1 MKSRYNPVLIAIIA
15 IGLIVS
21 LWLNYQRHE
30 IEQRN
35 DTVEM
40 AMEYEGLEH
49 IANWEG
55 LSLNDV
61 LAGFKKA
68 GVTSLVVFD
77 TTLEKLNNNGSI
89 VAVTVG
95 RLSAEKNMRLCPEV
109 AAALK
114 NKGINFKWVL
124 IGDGEEK
131 RHISNMIAKYNLGE
145 NVIMLGTNK
154 NPYPYIAT
162 ADVMIHPS
170 LVESQGITILES
182 MVLETP
188 VIAVNS
194 AGPREFIISGING
207 YLVVPEVDKIVKLI
221 EKIYK
226 DPELR
231 EKMVE
236 NARETVRRFE
246 PQYIIKQIEEILET

>member
-89 VAVTVG
+89 VAVTG
-95 RLSAEKNMRLCPEV
+95 EELLKGSAL
-109 AAALK
+109 
-114 NKGINFKWVL
+114 G
-124 IGDGEEK
+124 GDGGKFAPVLSE
-131 RHISNMIAKYNLGE
+131 
-145 NVIMLGTNK
+145 
-154 NPYPYIAT
+154 
-162 ADVMIHPS
+162 
-170 LVESQGITILES
+170 GI
-182 MVLETP
+182 
-188 VIAVNS
+188 
-194 AGPREFIISGING
+194 
-207 YLVVPEVDKIVKLI
+207 VVP
-221 EKIYK
+221 
-226 DPELR
+226 
-231 EKMVE
+231 
-236 NARETVRRFE
+236 NAVYVTVGTS
-246 PQYIIKQIEEILET
+246 YDV

>member
-89 VAVTVG
+89 VAVTG
-95 RLSAEKNMRLCPEV
+95 EELLKGSAL
-109 AAALK
+109 
-114 NKGINFKWVL
+114 G
-124 IGDGEEK
+124 GDGGKFAPVLSE
-131 RHISNMIAKYNLGE
+131 
-145 NVIMLGTNK
+145 
-154 NPYPYIAT
+154 
-162 ADVMIHPS
+162 
-170 LVESQGITILES
+170 GI
-182 MVLETP
+182 
-188 VIAVNS
+188 
-194 AGPREFIISGING
+194 
-207 YLVVPEVDKIVKLI
+207 VVP
-221 EKIYK
+221 
-226 DPELR
+226 
-231 EKMVE
+231 
-236 NARETVRRFE
+236 NAVSVSYTHLTL
-246 PQYIIKQIEEILET
+246 PTT

>member
-89 VAVTVG
+89 VAVTG
-95 RLSAEKNMRLCPEV
+95 EELLKGSAL
-109 AAALK
+109 
-114 NKGINFKWVL
+114 G
-124 IGDGEEK
+124 GDGGKFAPVLSEGIVVPNAVYVTVGTSYDVLTEVVEDLYLRYGKDRLRIVNNEPQIIEILGNPMVITEENYDSK
-131 RHISNMIAKYNLGE
+131 PGVMQAPLGLSTEEMRKAKAFGF
-145 NVIMLGTNK
+145 NVIVRPMNYLPNDYDKIRSIFVGS
-154 NPYPYIAT
+154 I
-162 ADVMIHPS
+162 S
-170 LVESQGITILES
+170 LVP
-182 MVLETP
+182 M
-188 VIAVNS
+188 
-194 AGPREFIISGING
+194 
-207 YLVVPEVDKIVKLI
+207 
-221 EKIYK
+221 
-226 DPELR
+226 
-231 EKMVE
+231 
-236 NARETVRRFE
+236 
-246 PQYIIKQIEEILET
+246 

>member
-89 VAVTVG
+89 VAVTG
-95 RLSAEKNMRLCPEV
+95 EELLKGSAL
-109 AAALK
+109 
-114 NKGINFKWVL
+114 G
-124 IGDGEEK
+124 GDGGKFAPVLSE
-131 RHISNMIAKYNLGE
+131 
-145 NVIMLGTNK
+145 
-154 NPYPYIAT
+154 
-162 ADVMIHPS
+162 
-170 LVESQGITILES
+170 GI
-182 MVLETP
+182 
-188 VIAVNS
+188 
-194 AGPREFIISGING
+194 
-207 YLVVPEVDKIVKLI
+207 VVPNAVYVTVGTSYDVLTEVVEDLYLRYGKDRLRIV
-221 EKIYK
+221 
-226 DPELR
+226 
-231 EKMVE
+231 
-236 NARETVRRFE
+236 NNE
-246 PQYIIKQIEEILET
+246 PQIIEILGNPMVITEENYDSKRYASSFRPFNRRNAQSKSFRL

>member
-89 VAVTVG
+89 VAVTG
-95 RLSAEKNMRLCPEV
+95 EELLKGSAL
-109 AAALK
+109 
-114 NKGINFKWVL
+114 G
-124 IGDGEEK
+124 GDGGKFAPVLSE
-131 RHISNMIAKYNLGE
+131 
-145 NVIMLGTNK
+145 
-154 NPYPYIAT
+154 
-162 ADVMIHPS
+162 
-170 LVESQGITILES
+170 GI
-182 MVLETP
+182 
-188 VIAVNS
+188 
-194 AGPREFIISGING
+194 
-207 YLVVPEVDKIVKLI
+207 VVP
-221 EKIYK
+221 
-226 DPELR
+226 
-231 EKMVE
+231 
-236 NARETVRRFE
+236 NAVYVTVG
-246 PQYIIKQIEEILET
+246 TS

>member
-89 VAVTVG
+89 VAVTG
-95 RLSAEKNMRLCPEV
+95 EELLKGSAL
-109 AAALK
+109 
-114 NKGINFKWVL
+114 G
-124 IGDGEEK
+124 GDGGKFAPVLSE
-131 RHISNMIAKYNLGE
+131 
-145 NVIMLGTNK
+145 
-154 NPYPYIAT
+154 
-162 ADVMIHPS
+162 
-170 LVESQGITILES
+170 GI
-182 MVLETP
+182 
-188 VIAVNS
+188 
-194 AGPREFIISGING
+194 
-207 YLVVPEVDKIVKLI
+207 VVPNAVYVTVGTSYDVLTEVVEDLYLRYGKDRLRIV
-221 EKIYK
+221 
-226 DPELR
+226 
-231 EKMVE
+231 
-236 NARETVRRFE
+236 NNE
-246 PQYIIKQIEEILET
+246 PQIIEILGNPMVITEESYASSFRPFDRRNAQSKSFRL

>member
-89 VAVTVG
+89 VAVTG
-95 RLSAEKNMRLCPEV
+95 EELLKGSAL
-109 AAALK
+109 
-114 NKGINFKWVL
+114 G
-124 IGDGEEK
+124 GDGGKFAPVLSE
-131 RHISNMIAKYNLGE
+131 
-145 NVIMLGTNK
+145 
-154 NPYPYIAT
+154 
-162 ADVMIHPS
+162 
-170 LVESQGITILES
+170 GI
-182 MVLETP
+182 
-188 VIAVNS
+188 
-194 AGPREFIISGING
+194 
-207 YLVVPEVDKIVKLI
+207 VVPLSLI
-221 EKIYK
+221 HI
-226 DPELR
+226 
-231 EKMVE
+231 
-236 NARETVRRFE
+236 
-246 PQYIIKQIEEILET
+246 

>member
-89 VAVTVG
+89 VAVTG
-95 RLSAEKNMRLCPEV
+95 EELLKGSAL
-109 AAALK
+109 
-114 NKGINFKWVL
+114 G
-124 IGDGEEK
+124 GDGGKFAPVLSE
-131 RHISNMIAKYNLGE
+131 
-145 NVIMLGTNK
+145 
-154 NPYPYIAT
+154 
-162 ADVMIHPS
+162 
-170 LVESQGITILES
+170 GI
-182 MVLETP
+182 
-188 VIAVNS
+188 
-194 AGPREFIISGING
+194 
-207 YLVVPEVDKIVKLI
+207 VVPNAVYVTVGTSYDVLTEVVEDLYLRYGKDRLRIV
-221 EKIYK
+221 
-226 DPELR
+226 
-231 EKMVE
+231 
-236 NARETVRRFE
+236 NNE
-246 PQYIIKQIEEILET
+246 PQIIEILGNPMVITEENYDSKPGAVSYTHLTLPTT

>member
-89 VAVTVG
+89 VAVT
-95 RLSAEKNMRLCPEV
+95 
-109 AAALK
+109 
-114 NKGINFKWVL
+114 
-124 IGDGEEK
+124 GEELLK
-131 RHISNMIAKYNLGE
+131 GSLWAATVVNL
-145 NVIMLGTNK
+145 LLYFPK
-154 NPYPYIAT
+154 
-162 ADVMIHPS
+162 
-170 LVESQGITILES
+170 
-182 MVLETP
+182 VL
-188 VIAVNS
+188 
-194 AGPREFIISGING
+194 
-207 YLVVPEVDKIVKLI
+207 
-221 EKIYK
+221 
-226 DPELR
+226 
-231 EKMVE
+231 
-236 NARETVRRFE
+236 
-246 PQYIIKQIEEILET
+246 

>member
-89 VAVTVG
+89 VAVTG
-95 RLSAEKNMRLCPEV
+95 EELLKGSAL
-109 AAALK
+109 
-114 NKGINFKWVL
+114 G
-124 IGDGEEK
+124 GDGGKFAPVLSE
-131 RHISNMIAKYNLGE
+131 
-145 NVIMLGTNK
+145 
-154 NPYPYIAT
+154 
-162 ADVMIHPS
+162 
-170 LVESQGITILES
+170 GI
-182 MVLETP
+182 
-188 VIAVNS
+188 
-194 AGPREFIISGING
+194 
-207 YLVVPEVDKIVKLI
+207 VVPNAVYVTVGTSYDVLTEVVEDLYLRYGKDRLRIV
-221 EKIYK
+221 
-226 DPELR
+226 
-231 EKMVE
+231 
-236 NARETVRRFE
+236 NNE
-246 PQYIIKQIEEILET
+246 PQIIEILGNPMVITEENYDSKPGVMQASFRPFDRRNAQSKSFRL

>member
-89 VAVTVG
+89 VAVTG
-95 RLSAEKNMRLCPEV
+95 EELLKGSAL
-109 AAALK
+109 
-114 NKGINFKWVL
+114 G
-124 IGDGEEK
+124 GDGGKFAPVLSE
-131 RHISNMIAKYNLGE
+131 
-145 NVIMLGTNK
+145 
-154 NPYPYIAT
+154 
-162 ADVMIHPS
+162 
-170 LVESQGITILES
+170 GI
-182 MVLETP
+182 
-188 VIAVNS
+188 
-194 AGPREFIISGING
+194 
-207 YLVVPEVDKIVKLI
+207 VVPNAVYVTVGTSYDVLTEVVEDLYLRYGKDRLRIV
-221 EKIYK
+221 
-226 DPELR
+226 
-231 EKMVE
+231 
-236 NARETVRRFE
+236 NNE
-246 PQYIIKQIEEILET
+246 PQIIEILGNPMVITEENYDSKPGVM